1 MSPVVFRQVKSINPD
16 GQIDCGFNIEIEI
29 LTPKKR
35 CPVRFDCFGIGHQGV
50 HGFGREL
57 GAVILQQGYDDIGV
71 AGVHQGG
78 AHRLGNRVTPRH
90 RNGVL
95 PGVPLDDP
103 DEVLIL
109 QNRAVL
115 QNGVGDVD
123 DVVGDSWDV
132 SKDAIDTD
140 GDGAAEG
147 YTVFNDTASGASV
160 YVENAQFD

>member
-1 MSPVVFRQVKSINPD
+1 M
-16 GQIDCGFNIEIEI
+16 
-29 LTPKKR
+29 
-35 CPVRFDCFGIGHQGV
+35 
-50 HGFGREL
+50 
-57 GAVILQQGYDDIGV
+57 
-71 AGVHQGG
+71 
-78 AHRLGNRVTPRH
+78 
-90 RNGVL
+90 L